1 MQALKN
7 IETSFQMSKTL
18 AIVAIISSVVYSITL
33 TFFYYKNV
41 NKLSERVYIMSSGAA
56 IEAFSSNVK
65 ENRPAEAKH
74 HIKRLH
80 ELFFTVS
87 PDPKSIQRNVERA
100 YYYGDESIKKLYDA
114 YSEKQFFNDMITA
127 NAIQEISIDSVNV
140 NMNDY
145 PFRAN
150 CFATL
155 TIKRATT
162 TTTRNLI
169 TECSMVE
176 VNRSDNN
183 PHGLMIQDWRV
194 LENRDIKTE
203 NKF

>member
-7 IETSFQMSKTL
+7 IETSFQMTKTL
-18 AIVAIISSVVYSITL
+18 AISAILGSVIYSLVL
-33 TFFYYKNV
+33 TYFYYKNTKDV
-41 NKLSERVYIMSSGAA
+41 AERVYILSSGAA
-56 IEAFSSNVK
+56 IEAFSSNVR

-87 PDPKSIQRNVERA
+87 PDPKSIQRNMERA
-100 YYYGDESIKKLYDA
+100 YYYGDASIKKLYDA
-114 YSEKQFFNDMITA
+114 YAEKQFFNDMITA
-127 NAIQEISIDSVNV
+127 NAVQEISIDSVKL
-140 NMNDY
+140 NMRDY
-145 PFRAN
+145 PFHVN
-150 CFATL
+150 CFASL

-162 TTTRNLI
+162 TTTRSLI
-169 TECSMVE
+169 TECSMIE

-183 PHGLMIQDWRV
+183 PHGLMVQDWRV
-194 LENRDIKTE
+194 LENKDIKTE

>member
-1 MQALKN
+1 MQSLKN

-18 AIVAIISSVVYSITL
+18 AIVSIISSVVYSIAL
-33 TFFYYKNV
+33 TFFYYKNL

-127 NAIQEISIDSVNV
+127 NAIQEISVDSVNV

-194 LENRDIKTE
+194 LENKDIKTE